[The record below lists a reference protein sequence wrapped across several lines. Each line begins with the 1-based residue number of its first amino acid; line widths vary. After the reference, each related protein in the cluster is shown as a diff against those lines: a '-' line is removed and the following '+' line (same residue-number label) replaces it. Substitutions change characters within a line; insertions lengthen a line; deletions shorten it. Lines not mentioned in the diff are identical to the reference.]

1 MKIAILGAAGVRT
14 PLIVQAMA
22 LRQEQLGLDELALMD
37 IDGERLDLIGAL
49 TAPLEQAG
57 HLNFHISRTTD
68 ARQALAA
75 ADFVITTFR
84 VGGIESR
91 VVDERVPLEL
101 GYLGQETTGPG
112 GFAMGL
118 RSIPVIL
125 GYVKLM
131 EEVCQQAWLVNFA
144 NPAGMLAEAVLRGAG
159 WQRVV
164 GICDAP
170 SSMARVAAALTG
182 ADESDIFLDYFGLNH
197 LGWVRAVVHNGRDY
211 LPQFLE
217 MLQGMG
223 SFPGLPFEPRFLA
236 TLGIIPNEYLYY
248 YYHSQEAVRNIL
260 NAEQTRGE
268 SIAALNHQLFD
279 ELRRLN
285 AAGDSDGMQAAY
297 QAYIETRGQS
307 YMVKETGRSHDLQE
321 FPPEVI
327 EAIGGEGYAG
337 VALDLVES
345 LNGAGSRQMILNIPN
360 RGAIHG
366 LGAIDVVEI
375 PAFVGRDQIHPLA
388 VGDAPSQCLGLIQQV
403 KAYEQLT
410 IRAALEGSYSLALEA
425 LIVHPLVRD
434 AHAARLILE
443 GYIHRHGAL
452 FPPLH

>member
-1 MKIAILGAAGVRT
+1 
-14 PLIVQAMA
+14 
-22 LRQEQLGLDELALMD
+22 MD
-37 IDGERLDLIGAL
+37 IDGERLNLVGAL

-57 HLNFHISRTTD
+57 QVNFHISRTTD

-84 VGGIESR
+84 VGGIDAR
-91 VVDERVPLEL
+91 IVDERVPLEL

-125 GYVKLM
+125 GYVKMM
-131 EEVCQQAWLVNFA
+131 EEVCPQAWLVNFA
-144 NPAGMLAEAVLRGAG
+144 NPAGMLAEAVLRAAG

-182 ADESDIFLDYFGLNH
+182 ADEYDVFLDYFGLNH
-197 LGWVRAVVHNGRDY
+197 LGWVRAVIYNGQDH

-223 SFPGLPFEPRFLA
+223 SFPGLPFDPRFLA
-236 TLGIIPNEYLYY
+236 ALGMIPNEYLYY

-268 SIAALNHQLFD
+268 SIAALNHQLFG
-279 ELRRLN
+279 ELQRLQVRE
-285 AAGDSDGMQAAY
+285 DFDGMQATY
-297 QAYIETRGQS
+297 QAYIEKRGQS
-307 YMVKETGRSHDLQE
+307 YMVKETGHSHKLQD
-321 FPPEVI
+321 FPSEVTD
-327 EAIGGEGYAG
+327 AIGGEGYAG
-337 VALDLVES
+337 VALNLIES
-345 LNGAGSRQMILNIPN
+345 LTGARSRQMILNVPN

-366 LGAIDVVEI
+366 MGADDVVEI
-375 PAFVGRDQIHPLA
+375 PAYVGRDQIHPLA
-388 VGDAPSQCLGLIQQV
+388 VGEVPAQCLGLIQQV

-410 IRAALEGSYSLALEA
+410 IRAAQEGSYSLALEA
-425 LIVHPLVRD
+425 LILHPLVRD
-434 AHAARLILE
+434 AYAARLILE
-443 GYIHRHGAL
+443 GYIQRHGEL
-452 FPPLH
+452 LPPLR